1 MENNLFYQKSI
12 LLSFILLVL
21 SCSPQHIPQ
30 SEAFIS
36 NKKLDYIFNSGSCN
50 FDQPM
55 DKSVLWETD
64 NGIKFLL
71 KKLKSENNRDQ
82 TLAISYLAASKQP
95 GFIKTIAPYINNHTP
110 SIALNAVQALRS
122 IGTDKSIALLEEK
135 LLSVDKR
142 DTGLINNILNGL
154 HVFSNESSLNCLDT
168 FINQCDTTKVQEVK
182 NSIKTKKIRKNIA
195 DYNHSIYDQK
205 RLIETGLFSDDK
217 DEFYWA
223 RAKIYQTRDTNYLP
237 LLRKIKIHLDSMNL
251 KNRNRS
257 VVILMEYLGET
268 DFIEKDLLILKDLKE
283 SKEKRKANTM
293 VLLRAPLTDRK
304 TEDF

>member
-142 DTGLINNILNGL
+142 DTGLINN
-154 HVFSNESSLNCLDT
+154 F
-168 FINQCDTTKVQEVK
+168 
-182 NSIKTKKIRKNIA
+182 RK
-195 DYNHSIYDQK
+195 
-205 RLIETGLFSDDK
+205 
-217 DEFYWA
+217 
-223 RAKIYQTRDTNYLP
+223 
-237 LLRKIKIHLDSMNL
+237 
-251 KNRNRS
+251 
-257 VVILMEYLGET
+257 
-268 DFIEKDLLILKDLKE
+268 
-283 SKEKRKANTM
+283 
-293 VLLRAPLTDRK
+293 
-304 TEDF
+304 